1 MTKEIKIDDN
11 LIEDVKKAREENNRL
26 MFEFGNLKLERISLE
41 QRMNDIE
48 KQESNMTAKYK
59 GNVSKEQKV
68 AGKLKDKY
76 GDGVVN
82 LDKGIFIPNE
92 DKK

>member
-41 QRMNDIE
+41 RE
-48 KQESNMTAKYK
+48 
-59 GNVSKEQKV
+59 
-68 AGKLKDKY
+68 
-76 GDGVVN
+76 
-82 LDKGIFIPNE
+82 
-92 DKK
+92 

>member
-1 MTKEIKIDDN
+1 
-11 LIEDVKKAREENNRL
+11 
-26 MFEFGNLKLERISLE
+26 
-41 QRMNDIE
+41 MNDIE

-59 GNVSKEQKV
+59 CNVSKEQKV

>member
-1 MTKEIKIDDN
+1 MTKEINIDDN
-11 LIEDVKKAREENNRL
+11 LIEDVKKAREDNNRL
-26 MFEFGNLKLERISLE
+26 MFEFGNLKLEKISLE

-48 KQESNMTAKYK
+48 KLESDMTAKYK

-68 AGKLKDKY
+68 ASKLKNKY